1 MKVAIV
7 GRLEDYEE
15 DYLFNKRY
23 TIDYPFREMFDVLNI
38 LIIPVLSRLNIEE
51 IESMCDALILPENW
65 HIKLKISK
73 LSKNKLFS

>member
-15 DYLFNKRY
+15 DYPFNKRY

-38 LIIPVLSRLNIEE
+38 
-51 IESMCDALILPENW
+51 
-65 HIKLKISK
+65 
-73 LSKNKLFS
+73 F